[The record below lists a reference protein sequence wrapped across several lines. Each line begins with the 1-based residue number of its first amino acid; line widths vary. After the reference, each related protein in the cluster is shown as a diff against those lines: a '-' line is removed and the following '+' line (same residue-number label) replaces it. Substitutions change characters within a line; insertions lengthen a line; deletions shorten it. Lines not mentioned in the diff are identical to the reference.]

1 MKKSEIAFHVVR
13 IPVDYLMLL
22 AAAFAAYFL
31 RFGSIVANIRPVVYA
46 MPLSEYTA
54 IVFLI
59 TAVLI
64 FIFALTG
71 LYSFQGRRSILQ
83 EARSIFIGCST
94 GVLLIIVLIFFQRE
108 LFSSRF
114 IIITGW
120 ILSIVFVT
128 LGRMIILKV
137 QRALFAKGI
146 GVHKIIIFGSNS
158 SAKALRAM
166 LEQNA
171 SFGYKVIQIFDRYHH
186 DTLQQISELHNT
198 EHLNEV
204 IQADTTLSH
213 EEENE
218 LVEWCHEKHIIF
230 KYVPNIYETK
240 AIHVAVDSLA
250 GIPIIELI
258 RTPLD
263 GWGRVAKRTLDLF
276 GALMLIIL
284 TSPLMVLAAIA
295 IKIEDRGPVIY
306 KNGRVG
312 YRGKIFV
319 VYKFR
324 SMQSEYCTDH
334 KKEISGIEGFAE
346 KFEQALIS
354 KQNSREGAVY
364 KIKNDPRVTA
374 VGRWLRLTSIDELP
388 QFFNVLKGDMSLVG
402 PRPHQP
408 KEVAK
413 YHKSQLKLLAIKP
426 GITGLAQISGRSNLP
441 FDEEARLDI
450 YYLENWSLFWDIHIL
465 LKTPIALF
473 KKRKAL

>member
-59 TAVLI
+59 
-64 FIFALTG
+64 
-71 LYSFQGRRSILQ
+71 
-83 EARSIFIGCST
+83 T

-240 AIHVAVDSLA
+240 AIHVA
-250 GIPIIELI
+250 
-258 RTPLD
+258 
-263 GWGRVAKRTLDLF
+263 
-276 GALMLIIL
+276 
-284 TSPLMVLAAIA
+284 
-295 IKIEDRGPVIY
+295 
-306 KNGRVG
+306 
-312 YRGKIFV
+312 
-319 VYKFR
+319 
-324 SMQSEYCTDH
+324 
-334 KKEISGIEGFAE
+334 
-346 KFEQALIS
+346 
-354 KQNSREGAVY
+354 
-364 KIKNDPRVTA
+364 
-374 VGRWLRLTSIDELP
+374 
-388 QFFNVLKGDMSLVG
+388 
-402 PRPHQP
+402 
-408 KEVAK
+408 
-413 YHKSQLKLLAIKP
+413 
-426 GITGLAQISGRSNLP
+426 
-441 FDEEARLDI
+441 
-450 YYLENWSLFWDIHIL
+450 
-465 LKTPIALF
+465 
-473 KKRKAL
+473 